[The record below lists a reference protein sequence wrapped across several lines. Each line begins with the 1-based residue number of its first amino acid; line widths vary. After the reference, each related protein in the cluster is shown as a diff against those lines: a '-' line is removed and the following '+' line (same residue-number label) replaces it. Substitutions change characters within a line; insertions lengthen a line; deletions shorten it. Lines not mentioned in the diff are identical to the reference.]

1 MALSRTAWLTD
12 VTGYSST
19 QDYPLGI
26 LREVPS
32 EEDGT
37 STTSGGK
44 LYRYVLNGEAATA
57 FAAGNL
63 IQRKAA
69 TNSAGTGIVCAT
81 TDVWEGKLLGV
92 AVSAIPAGYYGW
104 VQIKGHSSTLV
115 TDGSVSAGDALGS
128 KGGTTAG
135 SVYTVDPTASAT
147 KLSAAF
153 AYALVDDSGTTLAGA
168 ILDIE

>member
-12 VTGYSST
+12 VTGYSAT
-19 QDYPLGI
+19 QDYPLGVV
-26 LREVPS
+26 REVATD
-32 EEDGT
+32 EDGT
-37 STTSGGK
+37 SSTSGGK
-44 LYRYVLNGEAATA
+44 FYRYVLNGDAIA

-69 TNSAGTGIVCAT
+69 TNSAGTGIVCVT

-104 VQIKGHSSTLV
+104 VQFKGHSSTLV
-115 TDGSVSAGDALGS
+115 TDGSVVAGDALGS
-128 KGGTTAG
+128 KGATTAG

-153 AYALVDDSGTTLAGA
+153 AYALVDDSGTALPGA
-168 ILDIE
+168 ILNIQ

>member
-1 MALSRTAWLTD
+1 MAISRTAWLEAATD
-12 VTGYSST
+12 YSTT
-19 QDYPLGI
+19 QNYPLGVI
-26 LREVPS
+26 REVPG
-32 EEDGT
+32 EGDGT
-37 STTSGGK
+37 SATSGGK
-44 LYRYVLNGEAATA
+44 RYRYVLNGEAATA
-57 FAAGNL
+57 FAAGNV

-81 TDVWEGKLLGV
+81 TDVWTGKLLGV
-92 AVSAIPAGYYGW
+92 AVSAIPAGSYGW
-104 VQIKGHSSTLV
+104 VQFTGHTTTLV

-153 AYALVDDSGTTLAGA
+153 AYALVDDSGTTQPGA
-168 ILDIE
+168 ILNIA